1 MPFFIVSVPFNADVN
16 SNVSDQ
22 IKYVQKQLSSCSPA
36 PFEVPALKVGTLDSL
51 MECSDDL
58 FKIDSTVEAV
68 SFKMLSALEEVS
80 GTNDCAFVVPAGGQ
94 QRQEATSE
102 YLCNFRWNEAQYP
115 INKPVKQLLQS
126 IGEQVT
132 KGEENIRT
140 RLADYNEMRTKRA
153 NINKKKEGSLG
164 VKPLGAIVK
173 QFYASH
179 NEDGPIESEYM
190 TTVFV
195 AVPLQLEKQWL
206 KTYATL
212 GGCELVVP
220 DSSKLLS
227 KDAEYAL
234 YNVIVFRKIVDQFKH
249 ACRENKYVLRD
260 YNAAEEMT
268 DAELAELEDQLEQ
281 KKNHLIRWIRNAF
294 SECYT
299 AWIHLKAIRIFV
311 ESILKYGLP
320 PKFVAMTFRATAKQ
334 EKDVR
339 KQLASMYASLAPKK
353 FGMEE
358 DEAGGALEQ
367 QYPYVSLQVRASHK
381 E

>member
-1 MPFFIVSVPFNADVN
+1 MTA
-16 SNVSDQ
+16 
-22 IKYVQKQLSSCSPA
+22 LSSSP
-36 PFEVPALKVGTLDSL
+36 
-51 MECSDDL
+51 
-58 FKIDSTVEAV
+58 
-68 SFKMLSALEEVS
+68 
-80 GTNDCAFVVPAGGQ
+80 
-94 QRQEATSE
+94 QEASNGRRPQANTSATSDGTRHSTPSTRT
-102 YLCNFRWNEAQYP
+102 N
-115 INKPVKQLLQS
+115 
-126 IGEQVT
+126 QVT